1 MKLTLREK
9 ILISIFL
16 MTAFIAVY
24 YQYLIIPQQEQL
36 GILQTKNQALQE
48 RIEEIDYFITS
59 NSPIKDSLQAMEE
72 EFALKRQ
79 NYFVDVNQEQLI
91 LLLDEILNQS
101 GFKINNIAFLPI
113 QTADLPLRVTS
124 ESNPRQL
131 STEKSVVKL
140 SFSGNYANLIE
151 FLNAIE
157 NYQKQIII
165 DNLQIT
171 FSNQSNLS
179 GSLEIAFYKI
189 PMPN

>member
-9 ILISIFL
+9 VLISIFL

-101 GFKINNIAFLPI
+101 GLKINNIAFLPI